1 MSEQA
6 NEERL
11 RRALDELREALA
23 DLRGPRLDARLAP
36 LLWALD
42 TVAGEG
48 AATNVAPAAG
58 RGAAPPAAALEA
70 RLQDLTRELEAHD
83 AFLGTLAH
91 ELRNP
96 LSPIYMQAQYLL
108 EVARQAGTGS
118 ISAEWLYGRLQT
130 FCGHFERFVQM
141 LDRILVVSRASGGRM
156 ALELETFDLAELV
169 RQTCSSYESQIA
181 RAKSSLL
188 LRVPPI
194 LVGTWDRLRIE
205 QIVNNLIS
213 NAIRYGAGS
222 SIEVEL
228 VADAEVVR
236 LSVRDH
242 GIGIAPEDQAR
253 IFERFQRATERRQTG
268 GFGIGLWI
276 VRESARALQGTIEV
290 ASAPG
295 EGAEFRVTLPRQVR
309 VP

>member
-1 MSEQA
+1 MSEPG
-6 NEERL
+6 NE
-11 RRALDELREALA
+11 
-23 DLRGPRLDARLAP
+23 
-36 LLWALD
+36 
-42 TVAGEG
+42 
-48 AATNVAPAAG
+48 
-58 RGAAPPAAALEA
+58 AALEA
-70 RLQDLTRELEAHD
+70 RLQELTRELEAHD

-108 EVARQAGTGS
+108 EVARQAESGS

-130 FCGHFERFVQM
+130 FCGHLERFVKM

-156 ALELETFDLAELV
+156 ALELESFDLAELV
-169 RQTCSSYESQIA
+169 RQTCSSYENQIVS
-181 RAKSSLL
+181 AKSSLL
-188 LRVPPI
+188 LQVPPI
-194 LVGTWDRLRIE
+194 LVGTWDRLRVE
-205 QIVNNLIS
+205 QIVNNLLS

-222 SIEVEL
+222 AIEVEL
-228 VADAEVVR
+228 AADAGVVR

-242 GIGIAPEDQAR
+242 GIGIAPHDQAR

-276 VRESARALQGTIEV
+276 VRESCRALQGTIEV

-309 VP
+309 AP